1 VARGA
6 RLSVTAEVAL
16 DGAAEGE
23 GDEVDALGL
32 LRRRAERLR
41 RQQPWRRLRQE
52 CGRHV
57 SSRLS
62 RRR

>member
-1 VARGA
+1 
-6 RLSVTAEVAL
+6 
-16 DGAAEGE
+16 
-23 GDEVDALGL
+23 VDPLGL

-52 CGRHV
+52 RGRHV